1 MNILSIDSSGPI
13 LSLTLKLDDKVSNF
27 SDEQK
32 SRASQIILSS
42 IDALLLK
49 SKIEVNDLDAIVF
62 NKGPASFTG
71 TRVAA
76 SVCQAIGYTQDIP
89 VIGISSLS
97 LMAFAYYLKSNYS
110 NVVCIRKAYSN
121 KFYIG
126 HFEIDR
132 NAYEVVKPISLCD
145 SNDLKFDK
153 RNHYISDSWEK
164 ILSEVDNDQLKDI
177 SYFNEEVSLN
187 SEILLEY
194 AEKYSNFKEPFDL
207 KKTFPDYANHT
218 VDI

>member
-42 IDALLLK
+42 IDALLSK

-132 NAYEVVKPISLCD
+132 NEYEVVKPISLCD

-164 ILSEVDNDQLKDI
+164 ILSELDNDQLKDI
-177 SYFNEEVSLN
+177 NYFNEEVPLN

-194 AEKYSNFKEPFDL
+194 AEKYSNFKEPFNL

-218 VDI
+218 VEL

>member
-49 SKIEVNDLDAIVF
+49 SKIEVNNLDAIVF

-132 NAYEVVKPISLCD
+132 NEYEVVKPISLCD

-164 ILSEVDNDQLKDI
+164 ILSELDNDQLKDI
-177 SYFNEEVSLN
+177 NYFNEEVPLN

>member
-1 MNILSIDSSGPI
+1 MNILSIDSSGPL

-27 SDEQK
+27 SDQQK

-42 IDALLLK
+42 IDALLSK

-121 KFYIG
+121 KFYVG
-126 HFEIDR
+126 HFEID
-132 NAYEVVKPISLCD
+132 NNEYEAVKPISLCD
-145 SNDLKFDK
+145 ANDLKFDK
-153 RNHYISDSWEK
+153 KNHYISDSWEK
-164 ILSEVDNDQLKDI
+164 IMLSLDDDQLKDI
-177 SYFNEEVSLN
+177 NYFNEEVPLN

-218 VDI
+218 VEL

>member
-132 NAYEVVKPISLCD
+132 NEYEVVKPISLCD

-164 ILSEVDNDQLKDI
+164 ILSELDNDQLKDI
-177 SYFNEEVSLN
+177 NYFNEEVPLN

-218 VDI
+218 VDV

>member
-132 NAYEVVKPISLCD
+132 NEYEVVKPISLCD

-153 RNHYISDSWEK
+153 RNHYISDSWER

-177 SYFNEEVSLN
+177 SYFNEEVPLN

>member
-27 SDEQK
+27 SDQQK

-42 IDALLLK
+42 INALLSK

-76 SVCQAIGYTQDIP
+76 SVCQAIGYTQNIP

-110 NVVCIRKAYSN
+110 NIICIRNAYSN
-121 KFYIG
+121 KFYVG
-126 HFEIDR
+126 SFEID
-132 NAYEVVKPISLCD
+132 NSEYETVKPIYLCNT
-145 SNDLKFDK
+145 NDLEFDK
-153 RNHYISDSWEK
+153 KNHYISDSWEK
-164 ILSEVDNDQLKDI
+164 IMPSLDDNQLKDI
-177 SYFNEEVSLN
+177 NYFNEEVPLN

-218 VDI
+218 VEI

>member
-42 IDALLLK
+42 IDALLSK

-76 SVCQAIGYTQDIP
+76 SVCQAIGYTQNIS

-97 LMAFAYYLKSNYS
+97 LMAFVYYLKSKYS
-110 NVVCIRKAYSN
+110 NITCIRKAYSN
-121 KFYIG
+121 KFYVG
-126 HFEIDR
+126 HFEIDNSKYETIKSVYLC
-132 NAYEVVKPISLCD
+132 NAD
-145 SNDLKFDK
+145 DLKFDK
-153 RNHYISDSWEK
+153 KNHYVSDSWEK
-164 ILSEVDNDQLKDI
+164 IIPALDNDQLKDI
-177 SYFNEEVSLN
+177 NYFGEEVPLN

-194 AEKYSNFKEPFDL
+194 AEKYSNFKEPFNL

-218 VDI
+218 VEL

>member
-1 MNILSIDSSGPI
+1 MNILSIDSSGPL

-27 SDEQK
+27 SDQQK

-42 IDALLLK
+42 IDALLSK
-49 SKIEVNDLDAIVF
+49 SKIEVNNLDAIVF

-121 KFYIG
+121 KFYVG
-126 HFEIDR
+126 HFEIDNSKYETIKPVYLC
-132 NAYEVVKPISLCD
+132 NAD
-145 SNDLKFDK
+145 DLNFDK
-153 RNHYISDSWEK
+153 KNHYVSDSWEK
-164 ILSEVDNDQLKDI
+164 IMLSLDDDQLKDI
-177 SYFNEEVSLN
+177 NYFNEEVPLN

-218 VDI
+218 VEL

>member
-132 NAYEVVKPISLCD
+132 NEYEVVKPISLCD

-177 SYFNEEVSLN
+177 NYFNEEVPLN

>member
-42 IDALLLK
+42 VDALLLK

-126 HFEIDR
+126 YFEIDR
-132 NAYEVVKPISLCD
+132 NEYEVVKPISLCD

-164 ILSEVDNDQLKDI
+164 ILSELDNDQLKDI
-177 SYFNEEVSLN
+177 NYFNEEVPLN

-194 AEKYSNFKEPFDL
+194 AEKYSNFKETFDL

-218 VDI
+218 IDI

>member
-42 IDALLLK
+42 IDALLSK
-49 SKIEVNDLDAIVF
+49 SKIEVNNLDAIVF

-126 HFEIDR
+126 NFEIDR
-132 NAYEVVKPISLCD
+132 NEYEVVKPISLCD

-164 ILSEVDNDQLKDI
+164 ILSELDNDQLKDI
-177 SYFNEEVSLN
+177 NYFNEEVPLN

-218 VDI
+218 VEL

>member
-42 IDALLLK
+42 IDALLSK
-49 SKIEVNDLDAIVF
+49 SKIEVNGLDAIVF

-97 LMAFAYYLKSNYS
+97 LMAFVYYLKSKYS
-110 NVVCIRKAYSN
+110 NITCIRKAYSN
-121 KFYIG
+121 KFYVG
-126 HFEIDR
+126 HFEIDNSKYETIKPVYLC
-132 NAYEVVKPISLCD
+132 NA
-145 SNDLKFDK
+145 NDLKFDEI
-153 RNHYISDSWEK
+153 NHYVSDSWAK
-164 ILSEVDNDQLKDI
+164 IIPVLDNDQLKDI
-177 SYFNEEVSLN
+177 NYFGEEVPLN
-187 SEILLEY
+187 SKILLEY
-194 AEKYSNFKEPFDL
+194 AEKYCNFKEPFDL

-218 VDI
+218 VEL

>member
-42 IDALLLK
+42 IDTLLLK

-132 NAYEVVKPISLCD
+132 NEYEVVKPISLCD

-164 ILSEVDNDQLKDI
+164 ILSELDNDQLKDI
-177 SYFNEEVSLN
+177 NYFNEEVPLN

-218 VDI
+218 VDV

>member
-42 IDALLLK
+42 IDTLLLK

-110 NVVCIRKAYSN
+110 NIVCIRKAYSN

-132 NAYEVVKPISLCD
+132 NEYEVVKPISLCD

-164 ILSEVDNDQLKDI
+164 ILSELGNDQLKDI
-177 SYFNEEVSLN
+177 NYFNEEVQLN

-218 VDI
+218 IDI

>member
-27 SDEQK
+27 SDDQK

-132 NAYEVVKPISLCD
+132 NEYEVVKPISLCD

-177 SYFNEEVSLN
+177 NYFNEEVPLN

>member
-132 NAYEVVKPISLCD
+132 NEYEVVKPISLCD

-164 ILSEVDNDQLKDI
+164 ILSELDNDQLKDI
-177 SYFNEEVSLN
+177 NYFNEEVPLN

>member
-126 HFEIDR
+126 NFEIDR
-132 NAYEVVKPISLCD
+132 NEYEVVKPISLCD

-164 ILSEVDNDQLKDI
+164 ILSELDNDQLKDI
-177 SYFNEEVSLN
+177 NYFNEEVPLN